1 MFRNT
6 DFSVFSPNLGE
17 NSQLKINKQFNNTVA
32 PIKALKPAAAPAD
45 TLSFSSKPLSKTETP
60 EELLEKN
67 PILLKIKQDFQ
78 KENINV
84 KTKEGAKKA
93 CDQLISLLAKHNPYT
108 ADHSHEV
115 AGVATQFAKFMKLS
129 PNDTEEIKMAAL
141 LHDIGKIFTPK
152 SILDNP
158 NNLANIERQ
167 VIDQHAALGKE
178 LLEQLGLTKNGSLKN
193 LGVLVGDHHSRIS
206 NFSPLS
212 QKKTVLE
219 IADVYN
225 ALTTKRSY
233 KQALSP
239 QKTIEIMK
247 KIQKEKNWSP
257 DVFNSFERFVNQNN
271 VHKKTELSVRKNP
284 FDLTKEN
291 VFV

>member
-1 MFRNT
+1 LFKNT
-6 DFSVFSPNLGE
+6 DFSVFSPRPGE
-17 NSQLKINKQFNNTVA
+17 NPQLKIKNLPGNTIA
-32 PIKALKPAAAPAD
+32 PIKALKPAATPAD
-45 TLSFSSKPLSKTETP
+45 TLSFSSKPVSKTENP

-78 KENINV
+78 KENIDV
-84 KTKEGAKKA
+84 RTKEGVKKA
-93 CDQLISLLAKHNPYT
+93 SDHLISLLAKHNAYT

-129 PNDTEEIKMAAL
+129 PDDVEEVETAAL

-158 NNLANIERQ
+158 NNLINVEKQ
-167 VIDQHAALGKE
+167 VIDQHAVQGKE
-178 LLEQLGLTKNGSLKN
+178 LLEKLGLTKNKSFKN
-193 LGVLVGDHHSRIS
+193 LAVLVGDHHSRIS
-206 NFSPLS
+206 KFSPLS
-212 QKKTVLE
+212 KKKTILE
-219 IADVYN
+219 LADVYN

-233 KQALSP
+233 KPALSP

-257 DVFNSFERFVNQNN
+257 DIFNNFERFVNQKN
-271 VHKKTELSVRKNP
+271 VNKKTEMHLTKNP
-284 FDLTKEN
+284 FDSTEN